1 MRSNRSFAT
10 KLFRNETAMTD
21 SYPLPNATPGRR
33 LGIREYLIVGG
44 GLTGIALAGWAYMFY
59 MAWAMAN
66 MDKVEMW
73 MPPIATATWTVWDF
87 FMLFVMWATMMVA
100 MMTPSIL
107 PMVTMFTSL
116 NKNRRSRQQ
125 SYTPT
130 FIFVT
135 GYLIAW
141 TGFSVLAAIA
151 QWPLHTAGLLNPMM
165 DSRSYLLSGLVLI
178 VAGIYQWTPA
188 KDACLTTCRSPLGF
202 LMTEWREGNMGALIM
217 GVRHGVYCVGCCWA
231 LMLVLFGVG
240 VMNMLWVLLIT
251 AFVVVEKILPAP
263 GPVRFVSGLG
273 LVCWG
278 GYWLSLYFT

>member
-1 MRSNRSFAT
+1 MI
-10 KLFRNETAMTD
+10 D
-21 SYPLPNATPGRR
+21 SYSLENAVPGPR
-33 LGIREYLIVGG
+33 LGAREYLVIGG
-44 GLTGIALAGWAYMFY
+44 GLAGIALAGWAYMFY

-66 MDKVEMW
+66 MDKVDMW
-73 MPPIATATWTVWDF
+73 MPPLATASWTAWDF

-107 PMVTMFTSL
+107 PMVAMFTSL

-125 SYTPT
+125 PYTPT
-130 FIFVT
+130 FIFVA

-141 TGFSVLAAIA
+141 TGFSVLASIA
-151 QWPLHTAGLLNPMM
+151 QWPLHTSGLLNPMM
-165 DSRSYLLSGLVLI
+165 DSRSYLLSGVVLI

-188 KDACLTTCRSPLGF
+188 KDACLKTCRSPLGF
-202 LMTEWREGNMGALIM
+202 LMTQWREGAMGALVM
-217 GVRHGVYCVGCCWA
+217 GVRHGIYCVGCCWA

-251 AFVVVEKILPAP
+251 AFVLVEKILPAP

-278 GYWLSLYFT
+278 GYWLSLYFA

>member
-1 MRSNRSFAT
+1 MIDSPS
-10 KLFRNETAMTD
+10 LTD
-21 SYPLPNATPGRR
+21 TVPVPR
-33 LGIREYLIVGG
+33 LGTREYLIVGG
-44 GLTGIALAGWAYMFY
+44 GLAAIALAGWAYMIY

-73 MPPIATATWTVWDF
+73 MPPIAAATWTAWDF
-87 FMLFVMWATMMVA
+87 FMLFVMWATMMAA

-116 NKNRRSRQQ
+116 NKKRRSRQQ
-125 SYTPT
+125 PYTPT
-130 FIFVT
+130 FIFVA
-135 GYLIAW
+135 GYLLAW

-165 DSRSYLLSGLVLI
+165 DSRSYLLSGLVLV

-188 KDACLTTCRSPLGF
+188 KNACLVSCRSPLGF
-202 LMTEWREGNMGALIM
+202 LMTQWRQGAMGALIM
-217 GVRHGVYCVGCCWA
+217 GVRHGIYCVGCCWA

-251 AFVVVEKILPAP
+251 AFVLVEKIVPAP
-263 GPVRFVSGLG
+263 GAFRFVSGLG

-278 GYWLSLYFT
+278 GYWLSLYFA

>member
-130 FIFVT
+130 FIFVS

-178 VAGIYQWTPA
+178 VAGVYQWTPA

-217 GVRHGVYCVGCCWA
+217 GIRHGVYCVGCCWA